1 MMKEN
6 KLPIEG
12 MSYRQWLIGMAF
24 QGILASD
31 SEGTLTAEKCAT
43 ATVRYVDA
51 LLKELEEERPKR
63 KISDTL

>member
-1 MMKEN
+1 MSDK
-6 KLPIEG
+6 KLPVED

-43 ATVRYVDA
+43 ATIRYVDA
-51 LLKELEEERPKR
+51 LLKELEDEKPKR
-63 KISDTL
+63 KVSDIL